1 MNKQSQ
7 AAKLTSQAVA
17 GRYLL

>member
-1 MNKQSQ
+1 MNFIQ
-7 AAKLTSQAVA
+7 AAKLTSQTAA